1 MKGDKKNTTPYV
13 FGLDIGTRS
22 IVGTV
27 GYRDREQFIV
37 VAQRVKEHDTRA
49 MLDGQIH
56 DIQKVGD
63 TIRMVKQELEEAIGE
78 KLKGVCIAAAGRVLR
93 TVNTHEELTFQ
104 VEQEVTKE
112 DVYRLVSSGVEKAYR
127 EFLETEKDDS
137 VKFYCVGHSVVRYYL
152 NGYPMGNLE
161 EHKGRSIGVDLIAT
175 FLPDDVVDGLY
186 KAVEIAGLEVA
197 SLTLEPI
204 AAIQLAIPERFRML
218 NIALV
223 DVGAGTSDISITND
237 GCIIAYGMIP
247 VAGDILTET
256 IAKHCLVDFTEAERI
271 KREAGT
277 KESVS
282 YMDIMLLPQTI
293 TSAQVNEL
301 LHDTIE
307 DMASQVSDKILEL
320 NGGKPV
326 SAVFIVGGGG
336 KMAGYAQAVA
346 EHLGIQQ
353 ERVALRGEEVMQNVV
368 FKEETRKDSLLVTPV
383 GICMNY
389 YEQNNNFIFVSF
401 NGSRIKMY
409 DNSTLTVA
417 DVAMQAQFPKN
428 GLFPKR
434 GRELNFYV
442 NGKQRIIRGMP
453 GEAAVVEVN
462 GKPVDLNTTVREND
476 IIVVTESTAG
486 EPAKAVIG
494 DLPENAESLSVF
506 VNGSKIEIPK
516 FAQVNGVLQ
525 SAYYEIAENDRI
537 EMLNYYTVQ
546 QIADFMDIL
555 LTPDMEIQVN
565 HVAAQTDTPV
575 YENFTVEW
583 GAMAE
588 ASWAEQSAAYEAE
601 EAAQQEAADAA
612 RQAVPQETA
621 EAAHD
626 QKEGQREQKAATEQ
640 ETLTG
645 TLRGA
650 EGQST
655 MTSTTQTTAEAAG
668 QKTDADGSAGV
679 ETSAPVSNVPV
690 SIGVM
695 VNKMP
700 VTLSGKP
707 SYVFVDVFD
716 RIDFDLS
723 RPMGK
728 RIVTELNG
736 RPAEYLEEIH
746 NGDVIDVY
754 WSN

>member
-1 MKGDKKNTTPYV
+1 MIEEKRNASTYV

-27 GYRDREQFIV
+27 GYRNQNRFIV

-93 TVNTHEELTFQ
+93 TVTTHEEIQFQ
-104 VEQEVTKE
+104 NEQEISK
-112 DVYRLVSSGVEKAYR
+112 DDIYRLVSSGVEKAYQ
-127 EFLETEKDDS
+127 EFLNEEKDSD

-161 EHKGRSIGVDLIAT
+161 EHKGRNIGVDLIAT
-175 FLPDDVVDGLY
+175 FLPDVVDGLY

-218 NIALV
+218 NIALI

-256 IAKHCLVDFTEAERI
+256 IAKHCLVDFAEAERI
-271 KREAGT
+271 KREAGKSDT
-277 KESVS
+277 VS

-293 TSAQVNEL
+293 RSEEVNEL
-301 LHDTIE
+301 LAPVIE
-307 DMASQVSDKILEL
+307 EMSTQVADKIMEL

-336 KMAGYAQAVA
+336 KMAGYAEAVA
-346 EHLGIQQ
+346 QKLGIAK

-368 FKEETRKDSLLVTPV
+368 FQEDIKKDSLLVTPV

-409 DNSTLTVA
+409 DNNNLTVA
-417 DVAMQAQFPKN
+417 DVALQAQFPKD

-434 GRELNFYV
+434 GKELTFQV
-442 NGKQRIIRGMP
+442 NGKQRMVRGLR
-453 GEAAVVEVN
+453 GEAAVIEVN
-462 GKPVDLNTTVREND
+462 GKIVDLNTTVREND
-476 IIVVTESTAG
+476 IIGVTESTAG
-486 EPAKAVIG
+486 DAAKATIG
-494 DLPENAESLSVF
+494 DLPEATESICVV
-506 VNGSKIEIPK
+506 VNGNKVEIPK

-525 SAYYEIAENDRI
+525 SSYYEIRENDEI

-546 QIADFMDIL
+546 QIAEFMDL
-555 LTPDMEIQVN
+555 SLTPGREIFVN
-565 HVAAQTDTPV
+565 HQSAEWDTPV
-575 YENFTVEW
+575 YENFTVNFDLENETGS
-583 GAMAE
+583 GAYGE
-588 ASWAEQSAAYEAE
+588 LNGEEAE
-601 EAAQQEAADAA
+601 EETEESIAGNAKANSMKEAAS
-612 RQAVPQETA
+612 E
-621 EAAHD
+621 
-626 QKEGQREQKAATEQ
+626 
-640 ETLTG
+640 
-645 TLRGA
+645 
-650 EGQST
+650 
-655 MTSTTQTTAEAAG
+655 TSTEASDEEKKPAGPTTII
-668 QKTDADGSAGV
+668 V
-679 ETSAPVSNVPV
+679 V
-690 SIGVM
+690 
-695 VNKMP
+695 VNRSP

-716 RIDFDLS
+716 KIDFDLT
-723 RPMGK
+723 RPKGK
-728 RIVTELNG
+728 NIVTSLNG
-736 RPAEYLEEIH
+736 KPAQYMETLH
-746 NGDVIDVY
+746 DGDVIDIY

>member
-1 MKGDKKNTTPYV
+1 MIEEKRNASTYV

-27 GYRDREQFIV
+27 GYRNQNRFIV

-93 TVNTHEELTFQ
+93 TVTTHEEIQFQ
-104 VEQEVTKE
+104 NEQEISK
-112 DVYRLVSSGVEKAYR
+112 DDIYRLVSSGVEKAYQ
-127 EFLETEKDDS
+127 EFLNEEKDSD

-161 EHKGRSIGVDLIAT
+161 EHKGRNIGVDLIAT

-218 NIALV
+218 NIALI

-256 IAKHCLVDFTEAERI
+256 IAKHCLVDFAEAERI
-271 KREAGT
+271 KREAGKSDT
-277 KESVS
+277 VS

-293 TSAQVNEL
+293 RSEEVNEL
-301 LHDTIE
+301 LAPVIE
-307 DMASQVSDKILEL
+307 DMSTQVADKIMEL

-336 KMAGYAQAVA
+336 KMAGYAEAVA
-346 EHLGIQQ
+346 QKLGIAK

-368 FKEETRKDSLLVTPV
+368 FQEDIKKDSLLVTPV

-409 DNSTLTVA
+409 DNNNLTVA
-417 DVAMQAQFPKN
+417 DVALQAQFPKD

-434 GRELNFYV
+434 GKELTFQV
-442 NGKQRIIRGMP
+442 NGKQRMVRGLR
-453 GEAAVVEVN
+453 GEAAVIEVN
-462 GKPVDLNTTVREND
+462 GKIVDLNTTVREND
-476 IIVVTESTAG
+476 IIGVTESTAG
-486 EPAKAVIG
+486 DAAKATIG
-494 DLPENAESLSVF
+494 DLPEATESICVV
-506 VNGSKIEIPK
+506 VNGNKVEIPK

-525 SAYYEIAENDRI
+525 SSYYEIRENDEI

-546 QIADFMDIL
+546 QIAEFMDLSLI
-555 LTPDMEIQVN
+555 PDHEIFVN
-565 HVAAQTDTPV
+565 HQSAEWDTPV
-575 YENFTVEW
+575 YENFTVNFDLENETGS
-583 GAMAE
+583 GAYGE
-588 ASWAEQSAAYEAE
+588 SDGEEAE
-601 EAAQQEAADAA
+601 EETEESIAGNAKANSMKEAAS
-612 RQAVPQETA
+612 E
-621 EAAHD
+621 
-626 QKEGQREQKAATEQ
+626 
-640 ETLTG
+640 
-645 TLRGA
+645 
-650 EGQST
+650 
-655 MTSTTQTTAEAAG
+655 TSTEASDEEKKPAGPTTII
-668 QKTDADGSAGV
+668 V
-679 ETSAPVSNVPV
+679 V
-690 SIGVM
+690 
-695 VNKMP
+695 VNRSP

-716 RIDFDLS
+716 KIDFDLT
-723 RPMGK
+723 RPKGK
-728 RIVTELNG
+728 NIVTSLNG
-736 RPAEYLEEIH
+736 KPAQYMETLH
-746 NGDVIDVY
+746 DGDVIDIY

>member
-1 MKGDKKNTTPYV
+1 MIEEKRNASTYV

-27 GYRDREQFIV
+27 GYRNQNRFIV

-78 KLKGVCIAAAGRVLR
+78 KLKRVCIAAAGRVLR
-93 TVNTHEELTFQ
+93 TVTTHEEIQFQ
-104 VEQEVTKE
+104 NEQEISK
-112 DVYRLVSSGVEKAYR
+112 DDIYRLVSSGVEKAYQ
-127 EFLETEKDDS
+127 EFLNEEKDSD

-161 EHKGRSIGVDLIAT
+161 EHKGRNIGVDLIAT

-218 NIALV
+218 NIALI

-256 IAKHCLVDFTEAERI
+256 IAKHCLVDFAEAERI
-271 KREAGT
+271 KREAGKSDT
-277 KESVS
+277 VS

-293 TSAQVNEL
+293 RSEEVNEL
-301 LHDTIE
+301 LAPVIE
-307 DMASQVSDKILEL
+307 EMSAQVADKIMEL

-336 KMAGYAQAVA
+336 KMAGYAEAVA
-346 EHLGIQQ
+346 QKLGIAK

-368 FKEETRKDSLLVTPV
+368 FQEDIKKDSLLVTPV

-409 DNSTLTVA
+409 DNNNLTVA
-417 DVAMQAQFPKN
+417 DVALQAQFPKD

-434 GRELNFYV
+434 GKELTFQV
-442 NGKQRIIRGMP
+442 NGKRMVRGLR
-453 GEAAVVEVN
+453 GEAAVIEVN
-462 GKPVDLNTTVREND
+462 GKIVDLNTTVREND
-476 IIVVTESTAG
+476 IIGVTESTAG
-486 EPAKAVIG
+486 DAAKATIG
-494 DLPENAESLSVF
+494 DLPEATESICVV
-506 VNGSKIEIPK
+506 VNGNKVEIPK

-525 SAYYEIAENDRI
+525 SSYYEIRENDEI

-546 QIADFMDIL
+546 QIAEFMDL
-555 LTPDMEIQVN
+555 SLTPDREIFVN
-565 HVAAQTDTPV
+565 HQSAEWDTPV
-575 YENFTVEW
+575 YENFTVNFDLENETGS
-583 GAMAE
+583 GAYGE
-588 ASWAEQSAAYEAE
+588 SDGEEAE
-601 EAAQQEAADAA
+601 EETEESIAGNAKANSMKEAAS
-612 RQAVPQETA
+612 E
-621 EAAHD
+621 
-626 QKEGQREQKAATEQ
+626 
-640 ETLTG
+640 
-645 TLRGA
+645 
-650 EGQST
+650 
-655 MTSTTQTTAEAAG
+655 TSTEASDEEKKPAGPTTII
-668 QKTDADGSAGV
+668 V
-679 ETSAPVSNVPV
+679 V
-690 SIGVM
+690 
-695 VNKMP
+695 VNRSP

-716 RIDFDLS
+716 KIDFDLT
-723 RPMGK
+723 RPKGK
-728 RIVTELNG
+728 NIVTSLNG
-736 RPAEYLEEIH
+736 KPAQYMETLH
-746 NGDVIDVY
+746 DGDVIDIY

>member
-1 MKGDKKNTTPYV
+1 MIEEKKNASTYV

-27 GYRDREQFIV
+27 GYRNQNQFVV

-78 KLKGVCIAAAGRVLR
+78 KLKSVCIAAAGRVLR
-93 TVNTHEELTFQ
+93 TVTTHEEIQFPN
-104 VEQEVTKE
+104 EQEVSK
-112 DVYRLVSSGVEKAYR
+112 DDIYRLVSSGVEKAYQ
-127 EFLETEKDDS
+127 EFLDEEKEND
-137 VKFYCVGHSVVRYYL
+137 VRFYCVGHSVVRYYL

-161 EHKGRSIGVDLIAT
+161 EHKGRNIGVDLIAT

-218 NIALV
+218 NIALI

-247 VAGDILTET
+247 IAGDILTET
-256 IAKHCLVDFTEAERI
+256 IAKHCLVDFAEAERL
-271 KREAGT
+271 KREAGNS
-277 KESVS
+277 ESIS

-293 TSAQVNEL
+293 TSEEIHQILNPVI
-301 LHDTIE
+301 DQ
-307 DMASQVSDKILEL
+307 MASQVADKIMEL

-336 KMAGYAQAVA
+336 KMSGYAEAVA
-346 EHLGIQQ
+346 DKLGIAR

-368 FKEETRKDSLLVTPV
+368 FKEDIKKDSLLVTPV

-409 DNSTLTVA
+409 DNNNLTVA
-417 DVAMQAQFPKN
+417 DVALQAQFPKD

-434 GRELNFYV
+434 GKELNFEM
-442 NGKQRIIRGMP
+442 NGKQRMVRGLR

-462 GKPVDLNTTVREND
+462 GKIVDLNTPVREND

-486 EPAKAVIG
+486 EAAKATIG
-494 DLPENAESLSVF
+494 NLPEATESISVI
-506 VNGSKIEIPK
+506 VNGSRVEIPK
-516 FAQVNGVLQ
+516 FAQVNGILQ
-525 SAYYEIAENDRI
+525 SSYYEIQEGDRI

-546 QIADFMDIL
+546 QIAEFMDLPI
-555 LTPDMEIQVN
+555 TTESTIFVN
-565 HVAAQTDTPV
+565 HQSADGDTPV
-575 YENFTVEW
+575 YENFTVNFDFENES
-583 GAMAE
+583 GDKQENEPYE
-588 ASWAEQSAAYEAE
+588 ASDKDEDTEGQGEAVPGKEASKE
-601 EAAQQEAADAA
+601 EASDEENK
-612 RQAVPQETA
+612 PA
-621 EAAHD
+621 E
-626 QKEGQREQKAATEQ
+626 
-640 ETLTG
+640 
-645 TLRGA
+645 
-650 EGQST
+650 
-655 MTSTTQTTAEAAG
+655 
-668 QKTDADGSAGV
+668 
-679 ETSAPVSNVPV
+679 PVTIIVV
-690 SIGVM
+690 
-695 VNKMP
+695 VNRSP
-700 VTLSGKP
+700 VTLSGKA

-716 RIDFDLS
+716 KIDFDLT
-723 RPMGK
+723 RPKGK
-728 RIVTELNG
+728 NIVTSLNG
-736 RPAEYLEEIH
+736 KPAQYMETLH
-746 NGDVIDVY
+746 DGDIIDIY